1 MQTKLILRLSLA
13 GFVCAAIGIYGVA
26 AAQIARVEVYPIHSV
41 TMSDQDFLN
50 GRKDGKPVLLAGA
63 LRIPRPGTEKL
74 PAVVLLHGSG
84 GVGTNVVDWENE
96 FNAMGV
102 ATFVLDAFTGRGL
115 VSTSTNQGSLGR
127 LAMTYDA
134 YRALEVLEKH
144 SRIDPQRIA
153 VMGFSRGGQAALYSS
168 VKRFQ
173 KMHGPASGRDFAA
186 YIPFYASCGTTF
198 VANDEVSP
206 SPIRMFHGAAD
217 NYVPVAPCRGYVE
230 RLKVKGANVT
240 LTEYAGAHHVF
251 DGRAFKTPVVAAK
264 SQSTRGCEL
273 AEAKGGVVVS
283 VKTRQP
289 FSYAD
294 PCVQLGPTIAYD
306 EKAHAESL
314 KAVKELV
321 SATLLKL

>member
-1 MQTKLILRLSLA
+1 MNATRHLIA
-13 GFVCAAIGIYGVA
+13 AAAITFLPTVSV
-26 AAQIARVEVYPIHSV
+26 AQIARVEVYPVHSV
-41 TMSDQDFLN
+41 TMSDRDFLN

-63 LRIPRPGTEKL
+63 LRIPRPGTDKL

-96 FNAMGV
+96 LNAMGV
-102 ATFVLDAFTGRGL
+102 ATFVLDAFTGRGI
-115 VSTSTNQGSLGR
+115 VQTSTDQASLGR

-198 VANDEVSP
+198 VADDEVSP
-206 SPIRMFHGAAD
+206 NPIRMFHGAAD
-217 NYVPVAPCRGYVE
+217 NYVPVAPCRGFVE
-230 RLKVKGANVT
+230 RLKAKGANVT
-240 LTEYAGAHHVF
+240 LTEYPGAHHVF

-273 AEAKGGVVVS
+273 AEAKGGVVVN

-306 EKAHAESL
+306 EKAHTESL
-314 KAVKELV
+314 RAVKEFV
-321 SATLLKL
+321 SATLLRV